1 MRRSLTILLILFAAA
16 AYTPLRAQSLD
27 AFKER
32 LAAPVAS
39 DAAFG
44 TAKVAVTECGDA
56 ARAVNEASRTGVR
69 LRFPGYRVCI
79 FFDNG
84 QDARAGAFAAEALF
98 KETYPGIMVYPVYEN
113 PYFKVVVGNCLTA
126 EEAIILKGKIASTFP
141 KAFVK
146 SEEFSMA
153 DLLN

>member
-56 ARAVNEASRTGVR
+56 ARAVNEASRAGAR
-69 LRFPGYRVCI
+69 LRFPGRQV
-79 FFDNG
+79 FFGLFVSSMMIPSVVLFIPNFILIKDLGWMNTMAG
-84 QDARAGAFAAEALF
+84 MVAPFCLMSGFSVFFLKESLTWNHAIGFALIAIGASFVFRA
-98 KETYPGIMVYPVYEN
+98 
-113 PYFKVVVGNCLTA
+113 
-126 EEAIILKGKIASTFP
+126 
-141 KAFVK
+141 
-146 SEEFSMA
+146 
-153 DLLN
+153 